1 MGNERDAVEA
11 WDSLNARREKA
22 VSEAINTIKENSTDL
37 FGCIVHI
44 TSMLSDVNEED
55 IFSVMRQRSDILYAR
70 WFVWYAYRYA
80 TAETYSS
87 IAHIMERYGDF
98 NKDVIC
104 GAVIKMGKVL
114 ESNNR
119 WHKRWVIVKKIIDE
133 YKAQGMEQSEKDTV
147 TLTIRHA
154 AHVNIEIK
162 HEII

>member
-1 MGNERDAVEA
+1 MGNERDAVET
-11 WDSLNARREKA
+11 WNTLNAQREHA
-22 VSEAINTIKENSTDL
+22 INEAIEAVKTNTTDL
-37 FGCIVHI
+37 FGCIVRI
-44 TSMLSDVNEED
+44 TALLSDVKEED
-55 IFSVMRQRSDILYAR
+55 IFSVLRQRSDILYAR

-87 IAHIMERYGDF
+87 IAHIMERYGNF

-114 ESNNR
+114 ESNSH

>member
-11 WDSLNARREKA
+11 WDSLKEERQQ
-22 VSEAINTIKENSTDL
+22 AIDAAIATVKENTTDL
-37 FGCIVHI
+37 FGRIVRV
-44 TSMLSDVNEED
+44 TSMLSDVKEED

-87 IAHIMERYGDF
+87 IAHIMERYGSF

-133 YKAQGMEQSEKDTV
+133 YKAQGMEKSEKDTV